1 MSTSMNN
8 KNVKRFVLGVCGR
21 IASGKTEVLKILG
34 KNGWVVIDA
43 DKIVHELYKP
53 SKIGQRRVCDF
64 FGEEFL
70 KKDGSVDRVKLRKAV
85 FNDVKKLKILNTLIH
100 PLVFNE
106 IVKILDEKFPKIAIE
121 SVYFEDKFLNKLV
134 DKILWVDRPVNKIKD
149 CLIKKRGLR
158 TDVAN
163 KILALD
169 IIPKKI
175 DLRIN
180 NNSTLKE
187 LQKKVIIAVEKF

>member
-1 MSTSMNN
+1 
-8 KNVKRFVLGVCGR
+8 
-21 IASGKTEVLKILG
+21 
-34 KNGWVVIDA
+34 
-43 DKIVHELYKP
+43 
-53 SKIGQRRVCDF
+53 
-64 FGEEFL
+64 
-70 KKDGSVDRVKLRKAV
+70 
-85 FNDVKKLKILNTLIH
+85 VKKLKILNTLIH